1 MAAIEIFKNESFGE
15 VRVAGTSDEPLFC
28 ASDLCRALGYSNGRD
43 AISKHVDEG
52 DVAKCDT
59 PTTSGIQSMTYVNES
74 GLYALIFSSK
84 QPNAKSFK
92 KWVTSEILPS
102 IRKTGSYSVQQQYQL
117 PQTFSEALRLAA
129 DQAEQLEKQKKLIE
143 AKDEQ
148 IKQDA
153 PRVLFSKAVETS
165 KRSCLISE
173 LAKILQQNGINIGQ
187 NRLFAWM
194 REHGYLCSKGQYY
207 NQPTQKAMELGLF
220 ELKQTSIN
228 KPDGSV
234 LVSTTTKV
242 TGKGQVYF
250 VDKFLSETN
259 VGRAAV

>member
-1 MAAIEIFKNESFGE
+1 MAEIIKRGELIPISENNSKRAVSARDLYNFLGCTERFQSWFDRQLQYGFTENVDYVGCKVFNALANQELQDYAMTISMAKEVSMIQRNEKGKEARTYFIACE
-15 VRVAGTSDEPLFC
+15 QKLKE
-28 ASDLCRALGYSNGRD
+28 
-43 AISKHVDEG
+43 
-52 DVAKCDT
+52 T
-59 PTTSGIQSMTYVNES
+59 P
-74 GLYALIFSSK
+74 A
-84 QPNAKSFK
+84 
-92 KWVTSEILPS
+92 
-102 IRKTGSYSVQQQYQL
+102 QQFQL

-129 DQAEQLEKQKKLIE
+129 DQAEQIEKQKKLIE

-148 IKQDA
+148 IKQDV
-153 PRVLFSKAVETS
+153 PRVLFSKAVETA
-165 KRSCLISE
+165 KRSCLIAE

-187 NRLFAWM
+187 NRLFVWM

-220 ELKQTSIN
+220 ELKQTTIN

-250 VDKFLSETN
+250 VNKFLN
-259 VGRAAV
+259 ANLVGRAAV